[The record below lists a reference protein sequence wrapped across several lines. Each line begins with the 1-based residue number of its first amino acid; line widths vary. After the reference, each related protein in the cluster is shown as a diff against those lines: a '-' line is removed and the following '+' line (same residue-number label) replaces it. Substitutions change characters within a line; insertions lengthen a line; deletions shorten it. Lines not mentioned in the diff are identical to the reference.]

1 MPVVRFEFET
11 PHGKFAD
18 AISYDEIDLG
28 TGFELSPPMTPEE
41 IEAEKHR
48 RLENWLALIAA
59 TGG

>member
-11 PHGKFAD
+11 PYGKFAD
-18 AISYDEIDLG
+18 AISYDEIDPE

-41 IEAEKHR
+41 IEAEKQH
-48 RLENWLALIAA
+48 RLESWLAFVAA